1 MSRRRGTTREAYE
14 TPRVRRIRLVADEL
28 AVAGCKST
36 PVSGSRIVCR
46 RGRVIVNRT
55 IGS

>member
-1 MSRRRGTTREAYE
+1 LTRRRASREAYE
-14 TPRVRRIRLVADEL
+14 KPRIRKIRLVADEL
-28 AVAGCKST
+28 AVAGCKAT
-36 PVSGSRIVCR
+36 PVGGSRVICR